1 MIKFVPNAN
10 CIRDFFYLYTM
21 RNLIYLMLTAGLL
34 ACQPKEETKNNENET
49 ITEVDNTKAKATV
62 NEEDSALS
70 RLNEK
75 IRADINNKD
84 LYLARADY
92 YLEKQSTKEA
102 MEDINRAFRIDTN
115 YLPTLLK
122 QADFLT
128 KSGKLELSLAVI
140 DKADNIYP
148 KKSTIQVAYSQLYLV
163 ARNNEKSLSY
173 ADLAIKYDMYNA
185 VAYYLKGFNF
195 LEIGDTTKAISSY
208 QTAVEQDPEYF
219 EAYLELGL
227 IFSQKNDPM
236 ALEYF
241 NNALEIQPSERRALY
256 SKGMYEQEHEMYN
269 EAMESYTIAI
279 KSNPDFR
286 EAHYNLGYIHLF
298 YLTLYRQSQQYFTDA
313 IEVDP
318 RYKEAYYNRGYAFE
332 MLGDINNAAKDYRK
346 ALEIDPSYDYA
357 AKGLSRLNN

>member
-1 MIKFVPNAN
+1 M
-10 CIRDFFYLYTM
+10 
-21 RNLIYLMLTAGLL
+21 
-34 ACQPKEETKNNENET
+34 
-49 ITEVDNTKAKATV
+49 
-62 NEEDSALS
+62 
-70 RLNEK
+70 
-75 IRADINNKD
+75 
-84 LYLARADY
+84 YLARADY
-92 YLEKQSTKEA
+92 FLEEQNPKEA
-102 MEDINRAFRIDTN
+102 MQDINRAFRIDTA

-128 KSGKLELSLAVI
+128 KSGKLELSLNVI
-140 DKADNIYP
+140 DKANQLHRN
-148 KKSTIQVAYSQLYLV
+148 SSVVQVAYSQLYLV

-185 VAYYLKGFNF
+185 EAYYLKGFNF
-195 LEIGDTTKAISSY
+195 LEIGDTAKAISSY
-208 QTAVEQDPEYF
+208 RTAVEQDPDYF
-219 EAYLELGL
+219 EAFLELGL
-227 IFSQKNDPM
+227 IFSQKNDPL

-241 NNALEIQPSERRALY
+241 NNALEIQPTEKRALY

-269 EAMESYTIAI
+269 EAMLTYTAAI

-298 YLTLYRQSQQYFTDA
+298 YLKLYRQSQQYFTDA